1 VAIYSDWQA
10 VLDILENERFLLRNV
25 KIVFDARGQD
35 AVDALEV
42 VIGQI
47 P

>member
-1 VAIYSDWQA
+1 VEIYSDWQSI
-10 VLDILENERFLLRNV
+10 LDILEKEQFLLKNV

-35 AVDALEV
+35 AIDALEV
-42 VIGQI
+42 VIGQN